1 MLWTHQAFSVAAC
14 IVIYFDILH
23 SSSTTQDGARLVEQT
38 REHLQLC
45 RQKSMIAAR
54 GVKVLHA
61 LQKQIAA
68 RAESRKSPIDNM
80 KHQNPRKRR
89 RGFDAVDFARSFCD
103 GESDPSLSSQIQE
116 QQNSTPELNSWPQR
130 IPENSQASNVDEPL
144 ILSADLTWIWKTPVN
159 DDDGTRTFDNLLSFA
174 NQGLGY

>member
-23 SSSTTQDGARLVEQT
+23 SSSSTQDGASLVEKT
-38 REHLQLC
+38 IEHLQLC

-54 GVKVLHA
+54 GVKVLNA
-61 LQKQIAA
+61 LQKQIAV
-68 RAESRKSPIDNM
+68 RAQSRKSPIENT
-80 KHQNPRKRR
+80 KYQNPRKRR

-103 GESDPSLSSQIQE
+103 GENDPSVSSQIQE
-116 QQNSTPELNSWPQR
+116 QQNPTPELNSWSQQ
-130 IPENSQASNVDEPL
+130 IPENPQVSSVDEPL

-159 DDDGTRTFDNLLSFA
+159 DDDGTRTFDSLLSFA
-174 NQGLGY
+174 NQGVGH